1 MRNYLLGSAALAA
14 LLTLAPA
21 TKAEELKLGHIR
33 PQASNVHQEL
43 TEFAEAV
50 AQTTGG
56 ETTIQLYPASALG
69 DYTVV
74 QERVSIGAIEMALQP
89 PATGLDRR
97 MQLSVMPYLVE
108 DWEAAKKA
116 FGPGG
121 PISTEMTKLYAE
133 QDITVLGAY
142 PVYFGGIALNR
153 DAIEPGNPDAKKGI
167 KLRVP
172 PIRSYQ
178 LLGEAIGY
186 ISTPI
191 PFSEAFTAIQT
202 GVVDGVLGAG
212 AEGYYASFRDV
223 TQSYIPAN
231 THFEVWYLLI
241 NTGVLEGLE
250 DTARANLET
259 AAAEFVA
266 KRWEV
271 APTEQKTFEQRL
283 AQAGATINE
292 LTSEELSALATS
304 VREKVWPEVV
314 NDIGADF
321 AQPILDQ
328 LAK

>member
-1 MRNYLLGSAALAA
+1 M
-14 LLTLAPA
+14 
-21 TKAEELKLGHIR
+21 
-33 PQASNVHQEL
+33 
-43 TEFAEAV
+43 
-50 AQTTGG
+50 
-56 ETTIQLYPASALG
+56 
-69 DYTVV
+69 D
-74 QERVSIGAIEMALQP
+74 
-89 PATGLDRR
+89 
-97 MQLSVMPYLVE
+97 
-108 DWEAAKKA
+108 
-116 FGPGG
+116 
-121 PISTEMTKLYAE
+121 
-133 QDITVLGAY
+133 
-142 PVYFGGIALNR
+142 
-153 DAIEPGNPDAKKGI
+153 
-167 KLRVP
+167 
-172 PIRSYQ
+172 
-178 LLGEAIGY
+178 
-186 ISTPI
+186 
-191 PFSEAFTAIQT
+191 
-202 GVVDGVLGAG
+202 
-212 AEGYYASFRDV
+212 
-223 TQSYIPAN
+223 YIPAN